1 MILKILNAVQSP
13 PLNLLCPCLV
23 EVSFSKS
30 DMWCQFGERWLDSI
44 IDFARLRQHHSL
56 PIHTPIAVAFYW
68 RLQGIVQLV
77 KFSEFIANRG
87 YYWVWRILLS
97 SGRGCKKY
105 FSVKY
110 IFLVHVFFTDIY
122 DHNMLIKSETYGF
135 RLGSHQA
142 RSTEKGQLFYIL
154 HAFLIFYVPQFEFQ
168 NEKQLLV

>member
-1 MILKILNAVQSP
+1 MQSNHHLSISFVPVSLKCLSANQICGVNSVKGGLI
-13 PLNLLCPCLV
+13 PLLISHDYDNTIYFRFTHPLQWH
-23 EVSFSKS
+23 FSC
-30 DMWCQFGERWLDSI
+30 D
-44 IDFARLRQHHSL
+44 
-56 PIHTPIAVAFYW
+56 YW

-77 KFSEFIANRG
+77 KFSEFIVNRG

-110 IFLVHVFFTDIY
+110 IFLVHVFSTDIY
-122 DHNMLIKSETYGF
+122 DHNVLIKSETYGF

-154 HAFLIFYVPQFEFQ
+154 HAFLIFYVPQFEFR